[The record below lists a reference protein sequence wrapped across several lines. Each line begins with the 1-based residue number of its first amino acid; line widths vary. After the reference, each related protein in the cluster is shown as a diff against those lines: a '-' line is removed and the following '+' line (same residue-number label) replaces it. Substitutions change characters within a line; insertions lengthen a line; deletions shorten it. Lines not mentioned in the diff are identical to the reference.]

1 MRAFARHEAR
11 RRGAVVTLST
21 WSASRGAFCRLR
33 AACYPRKPY
42 VLPQLRR
49 LSESPFTLSR
59 MQHWRACA
67 PWPSK
72 LQSLRRWAS
81 FLLFR
86 WPRNAGS
93 RRRNI
98 SPVANSMHPPPPPP
112 VGMNRVFVQTHSPP
126 FLCVLN
132 FAQPTGST
140 LTEHFM
146 RATLQVCAH
155 VPRSFVTPFLFA

>member
-1 MRAFARHEAR
+1 MRAFARHEAS
-11 RRGAVVTLST
+11 RRGAVVMLST
-21 WSASRGAFCRLR
+21 WLASRGAFCRLR
-33 AACYPRKPY
+33 AACYPSKPY

-49 LSESPFTLSR
+49 LSESPFTLYR

-72 LQSLRRWAS
+72 LLSLRRWAS
-81 FLLFR
+81 FCCSAGHATLAAEEGTYHQ
-86 WPRNAGS
+86 WPTVCT
-93 RRRNI
+93 
-98 SPVANSMHPPPPPP
+98 PLP
-112 VGMNRVFVQTHSPP
+112 VGMKRVFVQTHTPSP

-140 LTEHFM
+140 LTEHFI
-146 RATLQVCAH
+146 RATLQVYAH